1 MLKIILIAL
10 ACIVILIL
18 IVAAM
23 RPSESNVTRSV
34 TIDAPPSVVFGY
46 LADLEKFQEWSP
58 WAKVDPTIKTQLD
71 GPPDAVGSVYSW
83 QADKLGVGS
92 MTLTGKRPPEEV
104 TYRLEFKKPF
114 EATNQVTFTTKPVG
128 SGTSVVWHMSGKNSY
143 LFKVMG
149 LFCNFEE
156 MCGKDF
162 DKGLADL
169 KKLSEKANPLTTQQ
183 P

>member
-34 TIDAPPSVVFGY
+34 SIDAPPSLVFGY

-58 WAKVDPTIKTQLD
+58 WAKVDPTIKTQLE

-92 MTLTGKRPPEEV
+92 MTLTGKRPPDEV

-114 EATNQVTFTTKPVG
+114 EATNQVTFTTKPIG
-128 SGTSVVWHMSGKNSY
+128 NGTSVIWQMTGKNSY

-169 KKLSEKANPLTTQQ
+169 KKISESSHLTTQQ